1 MPGILWT
8 VKNPTVVF
16 NPVS

>member
-8 VKNPTVVF
+8 VKNTTVVF